1 MFGMIPIQLIAYAVA
16 IVLTFSAGWN
26 VNGWRWEKKVQA
38 EQIARAKVIKDQ
50 ESANLAA
57 ADKIRKDKDA
67 QINAINN
74 QLADALIKLRSR
86 PGRNDNQANNGQGAT
101 GMSLSAEDATFL
113 IREAARADGLRTALE
128 ACYKQY
134 DEVK

>member
-1 MFGMIPIQLIAYAVA
+1 MQIQLIAYVVA
-16 IVLTFSAGWN
+16 IVLTFSAGWS
-26 VNGWRWEKKVQA
+26 VNGWRWEKKEQA
-38 EQIARAKVIKDQ
+38 EQIARQKAIKDQ
-50 ESANLAA
+50 ESVNLAA
-57 ADKIRKDKDA
+57 ADKIRKDKNA

-74 QLADALIKLRSR
+74 QLADALIKLRNRTS
-86 PGRNDNQANNGQGAT
+86 RNDNQANTGQGAT

>member
-1 MFGMIPIQLIAYAVA
+1 MIPIQLIAYAVA
-16 IVLTFSAGWN
+16 IVLTFSAGWS

-38 EQIARAKVIKDQ
+38 EQIARAKAIKDQ

-57 ADKIRKDKDA
+57 ADKIRKEKDA

-86 PGRNDNQANNGQGAT
+86 PSRAQGASNGQGGT
-101 GMSLSAEDATFL
+101 GVSLSAEDSIFL
-113 IREAARADGLRTALE
+113 EREAARADILRTALS
-128 ACYKQY
+128 ACYDQY
-134 DEVK
+134 DALNK

>member
-1 MFGMIPIQLIAYAVA
+1 MQIQLIAYAVA
-16 IVLTFSAGWN
+16 IVLTFSAGWS
-26 VNGWRWEKKVQA
+26 VNGWRWEKKEQA
-38 EQIARAKVIKDQ
+38 EQIARQKAIKDQ
-50 ESANLAA
+50 ESVNLAA
-57 ADKIRKDKDA
+57 ADKIRKDKNA

-74 QLADALIKLRSR
+74 QLADALIKLRNRTS
-86 PGRNDNQANNGQGAT
+86 RNDNQANNGQGAT

>member
-16 IVLTFSAGWN
+16 IVLTFSAGWS
-26 VNGWRWEKKVQA
+26 VNGWRWEKKEQA
-38 EQIARAKVIKDQ
+38 EQIARQKAIKDQ
-50 ESANLAA
+50 ESVNLAA
-57 ADKIRKDKDA
+57 ADKIRKDKNA

-74 QLADALIKLRSR
+74 QLADALIKLRNRTS
-86 PGRNDNQANNGQGAT
+86 RNDNQANNGQGAT
-101 GMSLSAEDATFL
+101 GMSLSSEDATFL

>member
-1 MFGMIPIQLIAYAVA
+1 MFGMIPIQVFVYAAVV
-16 IVLTFSAGWN
+16 VLTFSAGWS

-38 EQIARAKVIKDQ
+38 EEIARQKAIREQ
-50 ESANLAA
+50 ESANIAA
-57 ADKIRKDKDA
+57 SDRIRKEKDA

-86 PGRNDNQANNGQGAT
+86 PSRNDNQANNGQGGTGAT
-101 GMSLSAEDATFL
+101 LSAEDATFL
-113 IREAARADGLRTALE
+113 IREAARADQIRTALQ
-128 ACYKQY
+128 ACYQQY

>member
-1 MFGMIPIQLIAYAVA
+1 VQIQLIAYVVA
-16 IVLTFSAGWN
+16 IVLTFSAGWS
-26 VNGWRWEKKVQA
+26 VNGWRWEKKEQA
-38 EQIARAKVIKDQ
+38 EQIARQKAIKDQ
-50 ESANLAA
+50 ESVNLAA
-57 ADKIRKDKDA
+57 ADKIRKDKNA

-74 QLADALIKLRSR
+74 QLADALIKLRNRTS
-86 PGRNDNQANNGQGAT
+86 RNDNQANNGQGAT

>member
-1 MFGMIPIQLIAYAVA
+1 MIPIQLIIYAVVT
-16 IVLTFSAGWN
+16 VLTFSIGWN

-38 EQIARAKVIKDQ
+38 EQIKREQAIKTQ

-57 ADKIRKDKDA
+57 ADKIRKEKDA

-86 PGRNDNQANNGQGAT
+86 TSRNDNKTNAGQG
-101 GMSLSAEDATFL
+101 GSGLSLFAEDATFL
-113 IREAARADGLRTALE
+113 DREAARADGLRTALA